1 MRFFATLR
9 MTTSEGMTEKGFFKR
24 PKKNQ
29 MTNREPDFNRVRK
42 MLFLEGEPDCIPVV
56 EIVVNEP
63 IKELFLG
70 KKIKNIKDDIE
81 FWYKAGYDYYSYCPP
96 YEDKLH
102 IKFIKDGQVE
112 RNWAVEGEGPIQS
125 IKDFENHPWPDIKD
139 IDFSGLEEANKSL
152 PEGMKII
159 ARAGEIFVYTW
170 ELMGYEKFSYALV
183 ENPRLAELLIEKIG
197 NFIYNICEIEVQF
210 ENVGA
215 LWYSDDIAYTEG
227 LMVSPQ
233 FLRKYLFPWI
243 KKIGDLAKKR
253 NIPCLYHTDGKL
265 WDVMDD
271 IIACG
276 INGLHPI
283 EPKAMDAREVKKR
296 YGNRL
301 CLVGNIDLDLLVR
314 KDPEYIRGMVKDKIK
329 ELGQGGGYCAGSSNT
344 IPEYVP
350 LENYIAMQEAIFE
363 YGKYPIK

>member
-1 MRFFATLR
+1 
-9 MTTSEGMTEKGFFKR
+9 
-24 PKKNQ
+24 

-42 MLFLEGEPDCIPVV
+42 MLFLEGEPDCVPAV

-70 KKIKNIKDDIE
+70 KKIKGIKDDME

-96 YEDKLH
+96 YEDKLN
-102 IKFIKDGQVE
+102 IKFMKEGDAN
-112 RNWAVEGEGPIQS
+112 RNWAVEGEGPIQK
-125 IKDFENHPWPDIKD
+125 IKDFENHPWPDIKE

-152 PEGMKII
+152 PEGMKVI

-170 ELMGYEKFSYALV
+170 ELMGYEKFSFALT
-183 ENPRLAELLIEKIG
+183 ENPRLVELLIEKIG
-197 NFIYNICEIEVQF
+197 SFIYSICETEVQF

-227 LMVSPQ
+227 LIVSPQ

-243 KKIGDLAKKR
+243 KKIGDLAKR
-253 NIPCLYHTDGKL
+253 CNIPYLYHTDGNL

-283 EPKAMDAREVKKR
+283 EPKAMDAIEVKNR
-296 YGNRL
+296 YGKKL

-329 ELGQGGGYCAGSSNT
+329 KLGQGGGYCAGSSNT

-363 YGKYPIK
+363 YGKYPLNRCMRQ